1 MSAALQPAA
10 ESAAPVQPKPPVL
23 VPFRQ
28 HKGRN
33 RIKRYLLIAI
43 VIAGVAGA
51 GTWVARRTYKTL
63 APSAAV
69 AVPTTTVKRSDIT
82 LTVAAKGNL
91 RGGNSEMLT
100 APLTGGGEM
109 HITQLKKTGEL
120 VKVGEPVVEFDPTDQ
135 EFKLKE
141 AEADLAESK
150 LKVVQAQAQSEAD
163 TEEARYALQK
173 AESDVRTSEFDVR
186 KNPILP
192 AITARQNDL
201 LLQASKDRA
210 AQLRTDLANRGDT
223 NAAAIAVQKAAVS
236 KAEIQV
242 ATARKN
248 IDAMVVKAAHAG
260 YVAIRP
266 NQSGNFFFGGMTL
279 PDYQIGDTVRGG
291 MAVAEI
297 PDLKNWEVGAS
308 FGELDRGH
316 LSVGQPVSIDVVALP
331 EHKFTG
337 KIADLGGTAGPP
349 WNRHFECKIHLDNPS
364 PDLHPGMS
372 VRVVVTTDT
381 LNKVLWIPAQAL
393 FESGSRTY
401 VFVPSGGGFVSR
413 DVKLARRSESRAILT
428 DLPEG
433 QVVALSDPEAESKKK
448 ESGARGPALPR

>member
-1 MSAALQPAA
+1 MSTAFQPAG
-10 ESAAPVQPKPPVL
+10 ETPMSKPDHKPVL
-23 VPFRQ
+23 VPSLPHPGLR
-28 HKGRN
+28 KIR
-33 RIKRYLLIAI
+33 RYLSIVLAVAI
-43 VIAGVAGA
+43 IGGGVA
-51 GTWVARRTYKTL
+51 WLVRNMYKTL
-63 APSAAV
+63 APGSAA
-69 AVPTTTVKRSDIT
+69 AIPTTTVKRSDIT
-82 LTVAAKGNL
+82 LTVAARGSL

-100 APLTGGGEM
+100 APLTGGGDM

-120 VKVGEPVVEFDPTDQ
+120 VTVGETVVEFDPTDQ
-135 EFKLKE
+135 EYKLKE

-150 LKVVQAQAQSEAD
+150 LKVLQAEAQSEAD

-173 AESDVRTSEFDVR
+173 AESDVRVAELDVR

-201 LLQASKDRA
+201 LLQASVDRA
-210 AQLRTDLANRGDT
+210 AQLRKDLANRGDT
-223 NAAAIAVQKAAVS
+223 NIAAIAVQKAAVG
-236 KAEIQV
+236 KADIQV
-242 ATARKN
+242 QTAKKN
-248 IDAMVVKAAHAG
+248 IASMVVHAAHPG

-297 PDLKNWEVGAS
+297 PDLRNWEVSAS

-316 LSVGQPVSIDVVALP
+316 LVTGQPVAIDVIALP
-331 EHKFTG
+331 QHKFTG
-337 KIADLGGTAGPP
+337 KVADLGGTAGPP

-372 VRVVVTTDT
+372 VRVSVTTDS
-381 LNKVLWIPAQAL
+381 LLKVLWIPAQAL

-401 VFVPSGGGFVSR
+401 VFVPNGSGFVTR
-413 DVKLARRSESRAILT
+413 DVTLVRRSESRVILS

-433 QVVALSDPEAESKKK
+433 QVIALADPEAESKKK
-448 ESGARGPALPR
+448 ESGARGPSLPK